1 MSEENKVEA
10 VQTEQPAVMAAVLPN
25 KDLPVITSKKL
36 LEVGAYFGH
45 QTRLWNPKMKPYIF
59 GERNGVHIINLD
71 KTIVKIEEAY
81 AALKDIATRNGKVLF
96 VGTRKQH
103 AEIIKSEALRSGSF
117 YINNRWLGGTLT
129 NFKTIGTRVRY
140 FRELEMQDQDGTFDK
155 YSKKE
160 ASNLRKLKDKLA
172 LNFDGIKEMRRLPDA
187 VFVVSPL
194 NEANAVA
201 EAKKLGI
208 PVFGLVDTNGDP
220 DSVDF
225 MIPCNDDATK
235 TVSLMLQIFAD
246 AICESRGVPT
256 VVAHVADDATGN
268 ENIDDVMKKLPVVN
282 KDRDDQDRAKRPY
295 KVRTEHSDKPGTAP
309 YRGPRRDKE
318 VK

>member
-1 MSEENKVEA
+1 MSEEVKVEE
-10 VQTEQPAVMAAVLPN
+10 VLNGQEAVMNVVLPDAN
-25 KDLPVITSKKL
+25 APVITSKRL

-59 GERNGVHIINLD
+59 GERNGVHIIDLD
-71 KTIVKIEEAY
+71 KTIVKVEEAY
-81 AALKDIATRNGKVLF
+81 AALKDIVTRGGKVLF

-103 AEIIKSEALRSGSF
+103 AEIIKSEAERSGSF

-129 NFKTIGTRVRY
+129 NFKTIVARIRY
-140 FRELEMQDQDGTFDK
+140 YRELEMQDADGTFDK

-172 LNFDGIKEMRRLPDA
+172 ANFDGIKEMRRAPEA

-220 DSVDF
+220 DSVDY

-235 TVSLMLQIFAD
+235 TVHLMLQIIAD
-246 AICESRGVPT
+246 AVVEARGGIT
-256 VVAHVADDATGN
+256 LVARLGDDAPSTVGGD
-268 ENIDDVMKKLPVVN
+268 EP
-282 KDRDDQDRAKRPY
+282 AKRPY
-295 KVRTEHSDKPGTAP
+295 ENRDNQDRRPRKVRTDHSDKPGSRPA
-309 YRGPRRDKE
+309 RPRREGDGK
-318 VK
+318 

>member
-1 MSEENKVEA
+1 MSEEEKVEM
-10 VQTEQPAVMAAVLPN
+10 VENGQEGVMNAVLPSA
-25 KDLPVITSKKL
+25 DAPVITSKKL

-59 GERNGVHIINLD
+59 GERNGVHIIDLD
-71 KTIVKIEEAY
+71 KTIVKVEEAY
-81 AALKDIATRNGKVLF
+81 AALKDIVTRGGKVLF

-103 AEIIKSEALRSGSF
+103 ADIIKAEAERSGSF

-129 NFKTIGTRVRY
+129 NFKTIVSRIRY
-140 FRELEMQDQDGTFDK
+140 FRELEMQDADGTLDK

-160 ASNLRKLKDKLA
+160 ASDLRKLKDKLA
-172 LNFDGIKEMRRLPDA
+172 LNFDGIKEMRRVPDA

-220 DSVDF
+220 ESVDY

-235 TVSLMLQIFAD
+235 TVHLMLQIIAD
-246 AICESRGVPT
+246 AIVEARGGIT
-256 VVAHVADDATGN
+256 VVAHMADDAAGA
-268 ENIDDVMKKLPVVN
+268 ENIDDAMKKIQVPN
-282 KDRDDQDRAKRPY
+282 KDRQDGYDRRPR
-295 KVRTEHSDKPGTAP
+295 KVRTDHSDKPGTRPA
-309 YRGPRRDKE
+309 RPRREEEGK
-318 VK
+318 

>member
-1 MSEENKVEA
+1 MSEENKVELA
-10 VQTEQPAVMAAVLPN
+10 EANQEGVMSAVLPSA
-25 KDLPVITSKKL
+25 DAPVITSKKL

-59 GERNGVHIINLD
+59 GERNGVHIIDLD

-81 AALKDIATRNGKVLF
+81 AALKDIVTRGGKVLF

-103 AEIIKSEALRSGSF
+103 AEIIKAEAERSGSF

-129 NFKTIGTRVRY
+129 NFRTIATRIRY
-140 FRELEMQDQDGTFDK
+140 FRELEMQDADGTLDK

-160 ASNLRKLKDKLA
+160 ASDLRKLKDKLA
-172 LNFDGIKEMRRLPDA
+172 LNFDGIKEMRRVPDA

-194 NEANAVA
+194 NEKNAVL

-220 DSVDF
+220 DSVDY

-235 TVSLMLQIFAD
+235 TVHLMLQVIAD
-246 AICESRGVPT
+246 AIVEAKGGIT
-256 VVAHVADDATGN
+256 VVARVADDSPAT
-268 ENIDDVMKKLPVVN
+268 ENIDEALKRTAQEAKEAN
-282 KDRDDQDRAKRPY
+282 EERKDRRPR
-295 KVRTEHSDKPGTAP
+295 KARTEHSDKPSPAK
-309 YRGPRRDKE
+309 REEK
-318 VK
+318 

>member
-1 MSEENKVEA
+1 MSEEIKVEVA
-10 VQTEQPAVMAAVLPN
+10 QPGQEGVMNAVLPN
-25 KDLPVITSKKL
+25 TDAPVITSKKL

-59 GERNGVHIINLD
+59 GERNGVHIIDLD
-71 KTIVKIEEAY
+71 KTIAKIEEAY

-103 AEIIKSEALRSGSF
+103 ADILKAEALRSGSF

-129 NFKTIGTRVRY
+129 NFKTIGARVRY
-140 FRELEMQDQDGTFDK
+140 FRELEMQEQDGTFDK

-160 ASNLRKLKDKLA
+160 ASDLRKLKDKLA

-225 MIPCNDDATK
+225 FVPCNDDATK
-235 TVSLMLQIFAD
+235 TVQLMLQIFAD

-256 VVAHVADDATGN
+256 VVARIPDEAAGP
-268 ENIDDVMKKLPVVN
+268 ESIDEVMKKAPVE
-282 KDRDDQDRAKRPY
+282 KQDRDFSDRPRRPY

-309 YRGPRRDKE
+309 RPRRDREAK
-318 VK
+318 